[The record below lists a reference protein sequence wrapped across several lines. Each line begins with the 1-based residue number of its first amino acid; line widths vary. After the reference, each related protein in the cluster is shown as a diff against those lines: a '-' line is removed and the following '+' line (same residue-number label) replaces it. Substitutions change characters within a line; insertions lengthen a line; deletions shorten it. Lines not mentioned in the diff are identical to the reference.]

1 MADVLIC
8 DFDPRLIHLLSI
20 VLESEGYSIARGPDL
35 AAIDEAVAD
44 IRALASPTVLLIKCD
59 PYYRAANT
67 RLLEAADTGGQQ
79 LRRHAYVFYGVN
91 IDDFAQRQRQ
101 LVFRLAAWLI
111 PIPFD
116 LQAMIDTVA
125 EAARRIAP

>member
-8 DFDPRLIHLLSI
+8 DFDPLLVHLLSI
-20 VLESEGYSIARGPDL
+20 VLESEGHYVARGPDL
-35 AAIDEAVAD
+35 ADIDEAVAD

-59 PYYRAANT
+59 PYYRAANA

-91 IDDFAQRQRQ
+91 VDDFAQQRQ
-101 LVFRLAAWLI
+101 LLFRVAAWLI
-111 PIPFD
+111 PMPFD
-116 LQAMIDTVA
+116 LEAISDIVA